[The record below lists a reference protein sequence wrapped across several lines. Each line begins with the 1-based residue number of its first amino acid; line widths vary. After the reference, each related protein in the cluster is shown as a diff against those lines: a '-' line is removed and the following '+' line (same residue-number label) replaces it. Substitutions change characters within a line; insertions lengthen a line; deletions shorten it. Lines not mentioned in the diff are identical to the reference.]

1 MSLLTTLIELM
12 EQPDISDVH
21 LSPDERLWV
30 RRNGDLEP
38 LEAKCNVTQLNQWL
52 SQVRYQTNSALSVVQ
67 SRGGQDDFAA
77 NLSST
82 RIRCQAYI
90 SKGQINLAIR
100 KLSEHIPPLAQ
111 LGLPASLPPLLTYPS
126 GLLLVVGATGS
137 GKSTTLA
144 SCVDHLNRTLNGHIV
159 TLEDPVEYIHHDQ
172 SCRVRQRHVGSLED
186 GSDCAT
192 FAQGVVAAMRQ
203 DPDVILVGE
212 VRDQATMQ
220 ACLSAAQ
227 TGHLVLATL
236 HTNSAVESVERC
248 LAFFPDRERE
258 LARSVLS
265 ATLLGV
271 AAQRLVKGVDGK
283 RILAA
288 EIMLCTQAIR
298 ANILQNQLTQITQTM
313 GTGRSEGHLTMN
325 QALEGLCRAG
335 RITQDAALMASSKRD
350 ELLKQLQSHA

>member
-1 MSLLTTLIELM
+1 MSLLTTLIDLM
-12 EQPDISDVH
+12 EQPNISDVH
-21 LSPDERLWV
+21 LSPDEPLWV
-30 RRNGDLEP
+30 RRNGDLAP
-38 LEAKCNVTQLNQWL
+38 LDSICQSTDLNQWL
-52 SQVRYQTNSALSVVQ
+52 GMVRYKKDAPLKVVQ

-77 NLSST
+77 NLAST
-82 RIRCQAYI
+82 RIRCHAYV
-90 SKGQINLAIR
+90 SKGQINVAVR
-100 KLSEHIPPLAQ
+100 KLSDAIPPLTQ

-126 GLLLVVGATGS
+126 GLILVVGATGS

-144 SCVDHLNRTLNGHIV
+144 SCIDHLNRSLNGHIV

-172 SCRVRQRHVGSLED
+172 RCRVRQRHVGPVDE
-186 GSDCAT
+186 GADCAT
-192 FAQGVVAAMRQ
+192 FATGVTAAMRE

-265 ATLLGV
+265 STLLGV
-271 AAQRLVKGVDGK
+271 VAQRLVKGTDGQ

-313 GTGRSEGHLTMN
+313 EVGRSEGHLTMN
-325 QALEGLCRAG
+325 QALEGLFKAQ
-335 RITQDAALMASSKRD
+335 RITQDAALMASSKRE
-350 ELLKQLQSHA
+350 ELLKRLQYV